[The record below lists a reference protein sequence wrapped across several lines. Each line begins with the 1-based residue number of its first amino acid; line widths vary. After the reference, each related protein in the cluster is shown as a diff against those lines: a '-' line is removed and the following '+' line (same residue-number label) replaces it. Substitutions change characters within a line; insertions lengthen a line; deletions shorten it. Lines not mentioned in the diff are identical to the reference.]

1 MYSSTQAT
9 HKFICEHH
17 RNVAQSI
24 RLKRRRKDSED
35 EYESGFSEVRGG
47 NQPTDINLCI
57 NTLVLP

>member
-1 MYSSTQAT
+1 MLICLQAT

-35 EYESGFSEVRGG
+35 EYESGFSEVRGDD
-47 NQPTDINLCI
+47 QSQIIEP
-57 NTLVLP
+57 

>member
-1 MYSSTQAT
+1 MFVLCLQAT

-35 EYESGFSEVRGG
+35 EYESGFSEVSG
-47 NQPTDINLCI
+47 DD
-57 NTLVLP
+57 